1 MKLAGDFA
9 RVVAIQQ
16 PARFGGGAGMR
27 HLRSLWIEYAKI
39 RWHGDERAIVGLGRE
54 SVAQVRRECVFKVER
69 AEAEEFVD
77 RLLNARHA
85 AVAVRD
91 VSRPDPRADD
101 QQWAAMRIDMIDA
114 ALRVVLGDKNGGVL
128 PDCAV

>member
-1 MKLAGDFA
+1 MLGWCGIRGLFREKSFGGKDSSGPMENSRIRARIPDGERLRWGRSLFSFATAPGRGRLLSRLMKLAGDFA

-54 SVAQVRRECVFKVER
+54 SVAQVRRECVFK
-69 AEAEEFVD
+69 
-77 RLLNARHA
+77 
-85 AVAVRD
+85 
-91 VSRPDPRADD
+91 
-101 QQWAAMRIDMIDA
+101 
-114 ALRVVLGDKNGGVL
+114 
-128 PDCAV
+128 